1 MGLMDKLK
9 QVAKGRSAMVEKGID
24 SAVSQVDK
32 RTKGK
37 YRDKLSKGAEDL
49 KEKARRLDEEA
60 AQRGDPPAGGGNRP
74 PSGGPPGPTT
84 GPGAPT
90 DEVPPPS

>member
-9 QVAKGRSAMVEKGID
+9 QAARGKSAMVEKGID

-37 YRDKLSKGAEDL
+37 YRDKLTKGAEDI
-49 KEKARRLDEEA
+49 KAKARRLDEERA
-60 AQRGDPPAGGGNRP
+60 ERGDPPAGGGA
-74 PSGGPPGPTT
+74 PGPTT
-84 GPGAPT
+84 GPGTST
-90 DEVPPPS
+90 DDVPPPPS